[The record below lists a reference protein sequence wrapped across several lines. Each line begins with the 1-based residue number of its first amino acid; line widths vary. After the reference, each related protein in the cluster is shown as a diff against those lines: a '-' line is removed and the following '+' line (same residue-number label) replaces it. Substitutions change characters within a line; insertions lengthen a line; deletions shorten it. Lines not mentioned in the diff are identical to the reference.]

1 MEINCKEAAAF
12 LRGAEDVLILCHRNP
27 DGDTLGSGGA
37 LCRALRSMGKRAR
50 LLVNDPTPR
59 NLLHTTEGCGGD
71 FAPKTVVS
79 VDIAD
84 EQLFGEALD
93 PYRGRVELAIDHH
106 PSNTRFAERLFL
118 DPDAAATTEL
128 IYAVIRELGVPMTR
142 DIADC
147 LYTGLVTDS
156 GCFAYTN
163 TTPRTHRIAA
173 DLIEAG
179 CRYKELNRILIEV
192 KSLPMLAAE
201 REALNSLE
209 MHFNG
214 RAALILVSL
223 DMLART
229 GLMESELGGIA
240 AIPRK
245 IEGVE
250 IGITL
255 KERGPREYKVSLR
268 TAETVDANCICQKF
282 GGGGHARAAGCTI
295 EGGLDEVK
303 ALILGAAGRALE
315 GTE

>member
-1 MEINCKEAAAF
+1 MEITCKEAAAF
-12 LRGAEDVLILCHRNP
+12 LREAEDVLILCHRNP

-50 LLVNDPTPR
+50 LLVNDPVPKNR
-59 NLLHTTEGCGGD
+59 QYLTEGCGGD
-71 FAPKTVVS
+71 FAPKAIVS

-93 PYRGRVELAIDHH
+93 SYRGRVELAIDHH

-128 IYAVIRELGVPMTR
+128 VYAVIEELGVPLTQE
-142 DIADC
+142 IADC

-173 DLIEAG
+173 ALMEAG
-179 CRYKELNRILIEV
+179 CRYKELNRLLIEV
-192 KSLPMLAAE
+192 KTLPVLAAE
-201 REALNSLE
+201 QEALSTLE

-214 RAALILVSL
+214 KAALILVTR

-229 GLMESELGGIA
+229 GLMESELDGIA
-240 AIPRK
+240 SIPRK

-268 TAETVDANCICQKF
+268 TAETVDASRLCQKF

-295 EGGLDEVK
+295 EGTLDEVK
-303 ALILGAAGRALE
+303 ALILGAVGQALE
-315 GTE
+315 DAE

>member
-1 MEINCKEAAAF
+1 MEITCKEAAAF
-12 LRGAEDVLILCHRNP
+12 LRETEDVLILCHRNP

-50 LLVNDPTPR
+50 LLVNDPVPKNR
-59 NLLHTTEGCGGD
+59 QYLTEGCGGD
-71 FAPKTVVS
+71 FAPKAIVS

-93 PYRGRVELAIDHH
+93 SYRSRVELAIDHH

-128 IYAVIRELGVPMTR
+128 VYAVIEELGVPLTR
-142 DIADC
+142 EIADC

-173 DLIEAG
+173 ALMEAG
-179 CRYKELNRILIEV
+179 CRYKELNRLLIEV
-192 KSLPMLAAE
+192 KTLPVLAAE
-201 REALNSLE
+201 QEALSTLE

-214 RAALILVSL
+214 RAALILVTR

-229 GLMESELGGIA
+229 GLMESELDGIA
-240 AIPRK
+240 SIPRK

-268 TAETVDANCICQKF
+268 TAETVDASRLCQKF

-295 EGGLDEVK
+295 EGNLDEVK
-303 ALILGAAGRALE
+303 ALILGAAGQALE
-315 GTE
+315 DAE